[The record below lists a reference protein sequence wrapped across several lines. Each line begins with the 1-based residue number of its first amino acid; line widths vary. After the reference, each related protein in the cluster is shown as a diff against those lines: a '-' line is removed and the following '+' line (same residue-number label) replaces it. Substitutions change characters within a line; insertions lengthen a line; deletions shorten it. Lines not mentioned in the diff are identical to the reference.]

1 MRVWFAPILLAVL
14 VVSAGVYIAEA
25 RKAPEQSE
33 VSSVTSNLVQGL
45 KRSPGTWSERSINV
59 GATDQELGTPDIT
72 IDINVMRPVFIPS
85 EIRVTQGQVVR
96 LRLHGKD
103 NGLAD
108 TPELQGNLGLK
119 EFSGH
124 GFQILGPYDVWVTGI
139 RKDETKEVTFKASEA
154 GEFAFECVVFCHPSH
169 YLMQGKLI
177 VEPQ

>member
-1 MRVWFAPILLAVL
+1 MRVWFVPILLAIV
-14 VVSAGVYIAEA
+14 VVSAGAFVAIAQQPSG
-25 RKAPEQSE
+25 PEIFAGTKE
-33 VSSVTSNLVQGL
+33 LVQGL
-45 KRSPGTWSERSINV
+45 KRAPGTWSEQSINV
-59 GATDQELGTPDIT
+59 GTSNEELGAPDVT
-72 IDINVMRPVFIPS
+72 IDIQVMRPVFIPT
-85 EIRVTQGQVVR
+85 EVRVKQGQVVK

-108 TPELQGNLGLK
+108 DPALQGHLGLK

-124 GFQILGPYDVWVTGI
+124 GFQILGPYDVWITGI

-154 GEFAFECVVFCHPSH
+154 GEFAFECVVFCSPTH